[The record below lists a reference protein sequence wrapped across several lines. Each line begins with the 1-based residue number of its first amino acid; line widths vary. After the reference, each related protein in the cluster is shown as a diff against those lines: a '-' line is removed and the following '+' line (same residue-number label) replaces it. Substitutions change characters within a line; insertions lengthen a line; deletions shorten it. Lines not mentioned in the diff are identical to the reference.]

1 MSSSHLHSWLDEQSD
16 APGMGRLPPRSC
28 DKATCETETE
38 TDAGWPQVLNVISEI
53 LEEVRELRKAFHG
66 LRDELHEGKSK
77 TCTAARE
84 GGGVEFIIP
93 VTLALDERAH
103 RLLQAIFHK
112 NTRSMG
118 AMRSGL
124 NDVTVRVVVSQ
135 GQSVD
140 IVKHRALGD
149 IYRDVWTNLPENF
162 RLKPGAWRV
171 FHNGEQIL
179 CVAGVSSEHATDGL
193 TLTPDGRT
201 ADKLLS
207 DFERLLKAGAGKG
220 ANVNKA

>member
-1 MSSSHLHSWLDEQSD
+1 MDSEMSSARGSRRPAQLR
-16 APGMGRLPPRSC
+16 GR
-28 DKATCETETE
+28 
-38 TDAGWPQVLNVISEI
+38 G
-53 LEEVRELRKAFHG
+53 
-66 LRDELHEGKSK
+66 EGS
-77 TCTAARE
+77 
-84 GGGVEFIIP
+84 GFVIP

-162 RLKPGAWRV
+162 RLNPGAWRV
-171 FHNGEQIL
+171 CHNGEQIL
-179 CVAGVSSEHATDGL
+179 CVADVSSEHTTDGL
-193 TLTPDGRT
+193 TLTPDGST

>member
-1 MSSSHLHSWLDEQSD
+1 MHSMDSEMSSARGSRRPAQLR
-16 APGMGRLPPRSC
+16 GR
-28 DKATCETETE
+28 
-38 TDAGWPQVLNVISEI
+38 G
-53 LEEVRELRKAFHG
+53 
-66 LRDELHEGKSK
+66 EGSSLLYQ
-77 TCTAARE
+77 
-84 GGGVEFIIP
+84 
-93 VTLALDERAH
+93 LALDERAR

-162 RLKPGAWRV
+162 RLNPGAWRV
-171 FHNGEQIL
+171 SHNGEQIL
-179 CVAGVSSEHATDGL
+179 WQ
-193 TLTPDGRT
+193 
-201 ADKLLS
+201 
-207 DFERLLKAGAGKG
+207 
-220 ANVNKA
+220 